1 MSRHKKILLT
11 SLSGQLGGLELRL
24 ANEARFLNKMG
35 YSSELALNSFPQIA
49 PWVEQLTQE
58 GLLFRYFSP
67 PSFFEEWEWRRINKI
82 RAELLYKN
90 YYLRRDADLIHVAMA
105 WTETVGTRLWL
116 AYRCNLPAVIS
127 VHNAFPYHQFTT
139 WHEDILSEAFQVV
152 RGIYAVSDSA
162 LEFFLKTFNKFIPS
176 NCLLKVIYNPI
187 DTNIYKP
194 CVQNKRELRTKLGIS
209 SDAFVIGA
217 VGRLDVQKQPE
228 LLIDVFFVLKKR
240 FSQLVLLLVGQ
251 GGLESN
257 CRKKVEELGLSGS
270 VIFLGQRND
279 ICEIIPVFD
288 LHVLLS
294 KREGFGIATAEAMAC
309 SVPVVATDV
318 PGSKDI
324 LENSK
329 AGILVPLDDF
339 DCIVDRISELIAN
352 QDVRKGM
359 SEAGPIEVRQRFAR
373 EVIEGQLKQFYQAVL

>member
-1 MSRHKKILLT
+1 MSIKKKILLT

-24 ANEARFLNKMG
+24 ANEARFLNKIG
-35 YSSELALNSFPQIA
+35 YSSELALNPFPQIA

-58 GLLFRYFSP
+58 GLLFKYFSP

-82 RAELLYKN
+82 RADLFYKN
-90 YYLRRDADLIHVAMA
+90 YYLLRDADLVHVAMA

-127 VHNAFPYHQFTT
+127 VHNAFPYHQFTS

-162 LEFFLKTFNKFIPS
+162 LQFFLKTFNKFIPS
-176 NCLLKVIYNPI
+176 NCLLEVIYNPI
-187 DTNIYKP
+187 DTRIYKP
-194 CVQNKRELRTKLGIS
+194 SAQDRCRLKAKLGIS

-228 LLIDVFFVLKKR
+228 LLIDVFSALKKR
-240 FSQLVLLLVGQ
+240 FSQLVLVLVGQ
-251 GGLESN
+251 GRLENN
-257 CRKKVEELGLSGS
+257 CKKKVENLGLSDS
-270 VIFLGQRND
+270 VYFLGQRND

-309 SVPVVATDV
+309 SVPVIASDV

-324 LENSK
+324 LQNSK

-339 DCIVDRISELIAN
+339 DSIVDRISELIVNHAL
-352 QDVRKGM
+352 RRSM
-359 SEAGPIEVRQRFAR
+359 SEAGPKEVGQRFAL
-373 EVIEGQLKQFYQAVL
+373 EVIEEQLKQFYQAVL